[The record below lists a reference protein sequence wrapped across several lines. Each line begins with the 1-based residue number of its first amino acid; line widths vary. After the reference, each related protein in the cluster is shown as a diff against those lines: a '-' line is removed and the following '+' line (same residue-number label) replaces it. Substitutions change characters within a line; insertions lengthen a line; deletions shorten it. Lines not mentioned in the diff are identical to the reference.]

1 MTVAPPARQPRPRT
15 NPVTVLR
22 RATAAWRRLSPFFR
36 TSPTQMLL
44 LVIGS
49 VIAGFAE
56 AALLGLVAAI
66 AGALSQGQTEVAVH
80 VGPVSLH
87 ASGGVMLG
95 AAAALAVT
103 RGALQLLL
111 AYLPASMSARAVAS
125 LRRRLFDAFTVSAW
139 PVKAAERDGQFQS
152 LMSTHINSSSQA
164 IISLGNG
171 LSVLLVFFSL
181 LVSAFALNLPAAVVL
196 TVASVGLFLG
206 LRPLAGRLRRQAS
219 KLSAEN
225 IEYSKAVQEVVLMA
239 EETEVFGA
247 TRTYRDGFYTL
258 IDAVR
263 QPMLRTRFLSSAVPT
278 LYQSIALLMLVV
290 ALAVVSLMGTER
302 IATLG
307 GVVLI
312 LVRALTYG
320 QQIQTA
326 MTNLDERIPFMHR
339 LADAIENYVSHPRQ
353 DGEQPLPVIEW
364 FGLRDVGYTYPGG
377 REVLRG
383 VSFTVAMGEAIGVVG
398 PSGAGKSSLVQMLL
412 RLRDPAHGSVQVN
425 GRDVREFRRD
435 DWQRRVA
442 YVPQTPQLIWGTV
455 ADNIRYHRPHL
466 SDADVEAAARRAR
479 IHDEIMSW
487 PDGYDTVVG
496 QRAAAVSGGQS
507 QRICLARALADQ
519 PEVLIL
525 DEPTSALDVRSEAL
539 VHESLGQLKGE
550 MLIFL
555 VAHRLT
561 TLSFCDRVMVVV
573 DGQIEDFDA
582 PDHLLATNGF
592 FREITEITRSRS
604 N

>member
-1 MTVAPPARQPRPRT
+1 MV
-15 NPVTVLR
+15 
-22 RATAAWRRLSPFFR
+22 
-36 TSPTQMLL
+36 L
-44 LVIGS
+44 LVVGS

-66 AGALSQGQTEVAVH
+66 AGAMSQGQAEVAVH
-80 VGPVSLH
+80 VGPLAVRGST
-87 ASGGVMLG
+87 GVVLG
-95 AAAALAVT
+95 AAAALALA

-111 AYLPASMSARAVAS
+111 AYLPASMSARAVAN
-125 LRRRLFDAFTVSAW
+125 LRRRLFDAFTASAW
-139 PVKAAERDGQFQS
+139 PVKAAERDGHFQS
-152 LMSTHINSSSQA
+152 LMSTHINSASQA
-164 IISLGNG
+164 IINLGTG
-171 LSVLLVFFSL
+171 LSVLLVFASL
-181 LVSAFALNLPAAVVL
+181 LVSAFALSLPAAVVL
-196 TVASVGLFLG
+196 SVASVGLFLG
-206 LRPLAGRLRRQAS
+206 LRPLARRLRRQAAA
-219 KLSAEN
+219 LSAEN

-247 TRTYRDGFYTL
+247 TRTYQDGFYTL

-278 LYQSIALLMLVV
+278 LYQSLALLLLVV
-290 ALAVVSLMGTER
+290 ALGVVSLLGTDR

-339 LADAIENYVSHPRQ
+339 LADAIENYRAHPRQ
-353 DGEQPLPVIEW
+353 DGEEPLPVIEW
-364 FGLRDVGYTYPGG
+364 FGLREVRYAYPGG

-383 VSFTVAMGEAIGVVG
+383 VSFMVARGEAIGIVG
-398 PSGAGKSSLVQMLL
+398 PSGAGKSSLVQLLL
-412 RLRDPAHGSVQVN
+412 RLRDPVHGSVQVN
-425 GRDVREFRRD
+425 GRDVREFRRA

-455 ADNIRYHRPHL
+455 ADNIRYYRPHL
-466 SDADVEAAARRAR
+466 SDAEVEAAARRAR

-496 QRAAAVSGGQS
+496 QRAAAVSGGQR
-507 QRICLARALADQ
+507 QRICLARALADR

-539 VHESLGQLKGE
+539 VHESLSRLKGE
-550 MLIFL
+550 MLVFL

-561 TLSFCDRVMVVV
+561 TLAFCDRVMVVV
-573 DGQIEDFDA
+573 DGQIEDFGA

-592 FREITEITRSRS
+592 FREITEITRSQS
-604 N
+604 H